1 MNQSDKGYWVESVKK
16 NRFKLVLMSI
26 ENGGEKSKNTFTKSF
41 SRLELGKKL
50 CHEKRLKFDSIK
62 MHRVF

>member
-26 ENGGEKSKNTFTKSF
+26 ENGGEKSKNTFTKIF
-41 SRLELGKKL
+41 CRLEFGMKH
-50 CHEKRLKFDSIK
+50 CHEKRLEFDSIK